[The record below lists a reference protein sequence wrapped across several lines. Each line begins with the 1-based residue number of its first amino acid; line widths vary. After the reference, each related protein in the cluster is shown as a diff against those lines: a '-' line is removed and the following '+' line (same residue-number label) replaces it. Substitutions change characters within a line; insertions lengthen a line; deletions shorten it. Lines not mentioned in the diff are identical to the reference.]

1 MTKFCTNCGQ
11 EIDGRRKKCIYCGKD
26 IKSDKSIINHDI
38 NKETKVENSAIGK
51 SRVLAGITAI
61 LFGYLGVHNLYFGFN
76 SKGIAQLLITLLS
89 FGNLYFISAIWA
101 LFDAFMLF
109 SRKINI
115 DGYGNPL
122 SF

>member
-26 IKSDKSIINHDI
+26 IKSDKSIS
-38 NKETKVENSAIGK
+38 KSEERKVEVENSAIGK

-61 LFGYLGVHNLYFGFN
+61 LFGYLGVHNLYLGFN

-101 LFDAFMLF
+101 LYDAFMLF
-109 SRKINI
+109 TRKINI